1 MEAFRE
7 IIEQE
12 EARIKHILDEIH
24 ATLAEEQEDRQQLE
38 AEISAI
44 KQQKLESNSWRE
56 KQEFDEQIAACRE
69 RYGLR
74 FYQDSRILRA
84 PYFGVLELED
94 DDLGSLSYCLGPRSF
109 FDRISRVL
117 IVDWRESPISR
128 LYYEYNAGEDY
139 GEIIQGRDRSGVVRC
154 KRLVDTSGG
163 KLRRILLKTG
173 SEKGQLLICSE
184 NGEWK
189 KAADSADSMSR
200 KEAASDHRLPEITAL
215 ISKEQFQTITQPE
228 TGTVLLRGGAG
239 SGKTTVGLHRI
250 AYLTYQN
257 PERFRPDRI
266 LVVMFNRSLQRYIS
280 RTLPDLGVKN
290 GIFVETYHGWAARLF
305 RAAKMPISYT
315 SESPPPDVIRFKKH
329 AAVLSLTDV
338 YLKNLLK
345 KSRDWF
351 LGQLKE
357 NHDPEFQKISSIS
370 KGLKQFDEF
379 FQFLASHPIFKESPP
394 QDFRNQ
400 LRLRL
405 LRRFEDHESDFHALF
420 SEEYLT
426 EEFLSKS
433 GFREARNIIEQ
444 TLRWQ
449 ANLREK
455 KQRDFSDTAVL
466 LWLMQQKGVSAV
478 RPDYAHIMVDEAQDL
493 SEVELATLLYAADK
507 EQSVTICGD
516 MAQKIKGDVSFG
528 NPDGFVGFI
537 RELQAGM
544 GNKNVCAHTL
554 TVGYRATRQIMEL
567 AWKVLGKTPDMA
579 APRDGEAVEIIRMQ
593 THEQSMKEIIRIL
606 NAYLESS
613 PRALVG
619 VVCRYKTDADRVF
632 EDLKRLGMETLRRH
646 ERDDFSFGPGA
657 IVTNAHQVKGL
668 EFSAIIAVNPAAS
681 QYRDTAEDRMLLHVV
696 MTRAADRL
704 WLVGH
709 QTVAYGLEN
718 TR

>member
-1 MEAFRE
+1 MESFKE

-24 ATLAEEQEDRQQLE
+24 ATLAEEEKDRHQLE
-38 AEISAI
+38 AEISAF
-44 KQQKLESNSWRE
+44 KRQKLESNSWRE
-56 KQEFDEQIAACRE
+56 KQEIDEQIACCRD
-69 RYGLR
+69 RYGMR

-109 FDRISRVL
+109 FDRSSRVL
-117 IVDWRESPISR
+117 IIDWRESPISR
-128 LYYEYNAGEDY
+128 LYYEYDAGEDY
-139 GEIIQGRDRSGVVRC
+139 GEIIQGRDRSGLVRC
-154 KRLVDTSGG
+154 KRQVDTSGG

-173 SEKGQLLICSE
+173 AEKKGELLICGD

-189 KAADSADSMSR
+189 KAADSGNSISR

-215 ISKEQFQTITQPE
+215 ISREQFQTITQPE
-228 TGTVLLRGGAG
+228 AGTVLLRGGAG

-280 RTLPDLGVKN
+280 RTLPDLGVKK
-290 GIFVETYHGWAARLF
+290 GVFAETYHSWAARLF
-305 RAAKMPISYT
+305 RAVKMPISYT
-315 SESPPPDVIRFKKH
+315 AESPPPDVIRFKKH
-329 AAVLSLTDV
+329 AVMLSLTDV

-351 LGQLKE
+351 LEQLKE
-357 NHDPEFQKISSIS
+357 NHEPEFQKISSIS
-370 KGLKQFDEF
+370 KGFRQFDDF
-379 FQFLASHPIFKESPP
+379 FQFLASHPLFAESSA

-420 SEEYLT
+420 SEEYLS
-426 EEFLSKS
+426 EEILSKF
-433 GFREARNIIEQ
+433 GFRERRNVIEQ
-444 TLRWQ
+444 VLTWQ

-455 KQRDFSDTAVL
+455 KQRDFSDTAIL
-466 LWLMQQKGVSAV
+466 LWLMQRKGLSAV

-528 NPDGFVGFI
+528 NPEGFVGFI
-537 RELQAGM
+537 KELQTGM
-544 GNKNVCAHTL
+544 GNKNVCAYML

-567 AWKVLGKTPDMA
+567 AWKVLGKKPDMA
-579 APRDGEAVEIIRMQ
+579 TPREGEAVEIIRTQ
-593 THEQSMKEIIRIL
+593 TIL
-606 NAYLESS
+606 KAYLESRPS
-613 PRALVG
+613 ALVG
-619 VVCRYKTDADRVF
+619 VVCRYKADADRVF
-632 EDLKRLGMETLRRH
+632 EDLKHLGIETLRRH
-646 ERDDFSFGPGA
+646 ERDDFSFAPGA

-668 EFSAIIAVNPAAS
+668 EFSAVMVVNPAVY

-709 QTVAYGLEN
+709 QTMAYGLEEWE
-718 TR
+718 